1 MGEVT
6 PPPAQPVAQPA
17 REWTAIILAIGLGT
31 AINAITIAVLIDA
44 IVSAGPGLSEN
55 ATQILTTAFGGII
68 GVLGSYIGFRSATS
82 SRDLGQ
88 ADAAA
93 EAARTAQVIPTV
105 IVQPDRP
112 TN

>member
-6 PPPAQPVAQPA
+6 PVSPANVQPA

-44 IVSAGPGLSEN
+44 IVSDGPGLSEN

-68 GVLGSYIGFRSATS
+68 GVLGSYIGYRSASS
-82 SRDLGQ
+82 SRDQGQ

-93 EAARTAQVIPTV
+93 EAARTAAARQDPETPT
-105 IVQPDRP
+105 
-112 TN
+112 